1 MCKKTV
7 ITHGTFDLFHIGH
20 LNLLKRLRALG
31 ERLVVGVST
40 DEFNALKGKKTTI
53 AYDERAAIVDALSV
67 VDAVFPESS
76 WDQKRADIVRFGADV
91 FGMGDDWAGRFDD
104 LRDICT
110 VVYLPRTPDISTTA
124 IRAQLREP
132 ALPN

>member
-7 ITHGTFDLFHIGH
+7 ITYGTFDLFHIGH